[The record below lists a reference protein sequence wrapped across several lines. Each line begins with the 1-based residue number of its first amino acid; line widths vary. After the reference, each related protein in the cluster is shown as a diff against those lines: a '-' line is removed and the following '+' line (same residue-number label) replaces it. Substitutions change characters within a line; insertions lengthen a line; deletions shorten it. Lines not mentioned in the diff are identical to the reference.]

1 MLEFRFTCIPL
12 WPPFLIIFCVRI
24 FRPILNS
31 HHITN
36 CKLICFSLK
45 KPSESSSSTF
55 GRKFFHDH
63 QASGMQNVAL
73 TVSVFHNTV
82 TPCFSTRILRR
93 VVWWYQ
99 FVDKLHFDLWL
110 WHWITKTLQCQD
122 VAHCPL
128 HFWSVL
134 SLLTHVAAKTFE
146 DRSASGFSHPFPLL
160 LLYHLSFPVPNS
172 HTGCLR
178 RDKH

>member
-1 MLEFRFTCIPL
+1 MCIPL
-12 WPPFLIIFCVRI
+12 QPPFFMIFCVRI
-24 FRPILNS
+24 CRPILNI

-36 CKLICFSLK
+36 CRLVCFSLK

-55 GRKFFHDH
+55 GRKFVHDH
-63 QASGMQNVAL
+63 QASDMQNIAL
-73 TVSVFHNTV
+73 TVSVFHHIV

-99 FVDKLHFDLWL
+99 FVDELHPNPWL
-110 WHWITKTLQCQD
+110 WHWGTKTLQYQD
-122 VAHCPL
+122 TAHCPF

-134 SLLTHVAAKTFE
+134 SLLTHIAAKTFE
-146 DRSASGFSHPFPLL
+146 DRSTSGFPHPFPLL
-160 LLYHLSFPVPNS
+160 LLDHLSFPVPNN

-178 RDKH
+178 QEKH